1 MLVKDQLKRVKHTP
15 ECYGCRQSVLFTTLT
30 CLALY
35 ECKETFIVFI
45 GKTFVEYE
53 TAQN

>member
-15 ECYGCRQSVLFTTLT
+15 ECCSCRQSVLFTTLT
-30 CLALY
+30 WLSLY
-35 ECKETFIVFI
+35 VCEETFIVFI
-45 GKTFVEYE
+45 GKTLGEHE